1 MTPKRSCAP
10 PQPTRKPVMTSSKI
24 SIVPYLVHRARHASR
39 KPGCGGTTPM
49 LPATGSTMSAAIFS
63 PSTANSSVSVC
74 TSLYSTSRVSAV
86 VALVTPGLS
95 GSASVSTPLPAAARN
110 PSEWPW

>member
-1 MTPKRSCAP
+1 
-10 PQPTRKPVMTSSKI
+10 MTSSKM
-24 SIVPYLVHRARHASR
+24 STVPYLSHRLRQASR
-39 KPGCGGTTPM
+39 NPGCGGTTPM
-49 LPATGSTMSAAIFS
+49 LPATGSTMRAAMLL

-86 VALVTPGLS
+86 VPLVTPGLS
-95 GSASVSTPLPAAARN
+95 GSASVSTPLPAAARK